1 MDNLKSF
8 DTTEEIFQVEDECFQ
23 TAKQTKL
30 TNWKQNVYTAVPI
43 QDKKNITEIGLFFYK
58 H

>member
-43 QDKKNITEIGLFFYK
+43 QDKKNITEIGLFF
-58 H
+58 